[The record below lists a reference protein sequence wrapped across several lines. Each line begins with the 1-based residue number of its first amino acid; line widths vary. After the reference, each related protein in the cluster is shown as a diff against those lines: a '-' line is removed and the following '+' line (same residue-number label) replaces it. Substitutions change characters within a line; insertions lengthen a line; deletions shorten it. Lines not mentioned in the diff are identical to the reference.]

1 MTKFNKTDIL
11 NLINTND
18 KAVYRAL
25 VVLFERQT
33 ADEQSSEAT
42 NHLNGMGFNGTDARF
57 GSSLAKQ
64 VIAFEKGESKYRYPL
79 SRTQLEAARKMV
91 RKYAGQLAKVANAKA
106 AAAKPTDDVDA
117 IIATAKQMEAD
128 AAAEARAEADAE
140 LAAERYYENRN
151 EMAYYAAGYR
161 D

>member
-1 MTKFNKTDIL
+1 MTKYNKTNIL
-11 NLINTND
+11 NMLNTND

-33 ADEQSSEAT
+33 ADEQNSEST

-64 VIAFEKGESKYRYPL
+64 VIAFEQGKSKYRYPL
-79 SRTQLEAARKMV
+79 SRTQLEEARKMV
-91 RKYAGQLAKVANAKA
+91 RKYAGQLAKVANEK
-106 AAAKPTDDVDA
+106 AKPVDDVDA
-117 IIATAKQMEAD
+117 IIATAKQMEA
-128 AAAEARAEADAE
+128 EYEAE
-140 LAAERYYENRN
+140 LAAERYYETQN
-151 EMAYYAAGYR
+151 ELAYMRAGYQ